1 MKKDII
7 RKIAALA
14 ACFAVCAGAS
24 CGKVKSNDN
33 SENITVSGND
43 SSPADASEITADAS
57 SADATE
63 ISTIPVGTAENT
75 SQTATNADGEKIPVS
90 GQPSDENKSQ
100 AATNADGAGIP
111 VSGQPTDENISQETS
126 GTAAP
131 SQNTSG
137 TGSGSEVSDI
147 SLTFYK
153 VTLPVGGSKMPIVTM
168 FPETAENK
176 NEIWTSSDAS
186 VATVDSIGNIKAV
199 GEGICIIT
207 VKSVDNPSVSA
218 SVEVTVEA
226 APEAAVADGVTYID
240 GILIANKTYAL
251 PASYNPGGLTNEC
264 YSAFMNLVS
273 GAAADNINIYC
284 SSGFRSYESQQYI
297 YNNYV
302 AMDGQANADT
312 YSARPGHSEHQTGL
326 AIDCNIIDDSFTG
339 TPEAIWLENNCHKY
353 GFIIRYPKNK
363 SHITGYKYE
372 PWHIRYIGVEKAT
385 AVYNSGLCLEE
396 YLGITSHYTY

>member
-1 MKKDII
+1 MKKEII
-7 RKIAALA
+7 RKFAALA
-14 ACFAVCAGAS
+14 ACFAVCAGTS
-24 CGKVKSNDN
+24 CGKVERPDDK
-33 SENITVSGND
+33 ENVTVSGND
-43 SSPADASEITADAS
+43 SATADAS
-57 SADATE
+57 ATTADGSSE
-63 ISTIPVGTAENT
+63 NQSELLTIPITTDENT
-75 SQTATNADGEKIPVS
+75 SQAATSAGTEELPVS
-90 GQPSDENKSQ
+90 GQPAEDTSSYT
-100 AATNADGAGIP
+100 A
-111 VSGQPTDENISQETS
+111 SGGDSPQTTS
-126 GTAAP
+126 GAAAP
-131 SQNTSG
+131 SQTVTG
-137 TGSGSEVSDI
+137 TGSSQTASGTASVSQVTDI
-147 SLTFYK
+147 SLTFYE
-153 VTLPVGGSKMPIVTM
+153 VTLPVGASKMPMVTM
-168 FPETAENK
+168 SPSTAENK
-176 NEIWTSSDAS
+176 DEIWTSSDEKI
-186 VATVDSIGNIKAV
+186 ATVDSLGNIKAV

-207 VKSVDNPSVSA
+207 VKSADNPAVSA
-218 SVEVTVEA
+218 SVQVTVESA
-226 APEAAVADGVTYID
+226 KEPAVADGVTYIE

-302 AMDGQANADT
+302 AMDGQAKADT

-353 GFIIRYPKNK
+353 GFIIRYPRNK

-372 PWHIRYIGVEKAT
+372 PWHIRYLGVEKAT

-396 YLGITSHYTY
+396 YLGITSQYTY